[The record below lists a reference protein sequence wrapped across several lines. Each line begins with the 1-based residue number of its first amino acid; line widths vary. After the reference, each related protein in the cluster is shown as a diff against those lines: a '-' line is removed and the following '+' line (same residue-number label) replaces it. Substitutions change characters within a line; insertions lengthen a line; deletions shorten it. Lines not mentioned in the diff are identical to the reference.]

1 MTPTPTPTLPSY
13 DLTLITLKAV
23 HALETST
30 TLALTYPYSVAALIL
45 QLNQPDV
52 SIYHMLRHFPIQFT
66 IMTVDQTT
74 AAMLRDWIR
83 TGSVTLNSDQMVDRD
98 QFETNTDPIS
108 HWLCTGE
115 IHARPLAV

>member
-1 MTPTPTPTLPSY
+1 MSLPSY

-23 HALETST
+23 HALEHD
-30 TLALTYPYSVAALIL
+30 LIPHPYPYSVAALIL

-52 SIYHMLRHFPIQFT
+52 SIYHMLRYFPIQFT